1 MAANQYGIDMAEI
14 YRTTAAVKGVRTQNK
29 LNELQ
34 LSEAQYKVDQ
44 RPIEQERKNKLTA
57 LRQQSVTGDVD
68 AQQQLLALDPENGP
82 SFIDAIS
89 KMDETKR
96 AGVKRNVD
104 EIGRGSMFVLN
115 GKTPE
120 EQAQRYQTLR
130 ENLSPEAAAG
140 LPEVYDPSFMELA
153 LSKAT
158 AMDKLLESPKSV
170 SVGGEDI
177 LYKGGREIERGKKT
191 EVKGSG
197 GSGGGNWK
205 GSTSV
210 NTISRLAGELAGGIF
225 NDQGRIIK
233 LQRGTQSDL
242 QAVISEASR
251 LLQSGKANNEAEA
264 VTLAARKLDSPYNI
278 PELSGSTK
286 KNNAVGGKYK
296 EGQTATGANGE
307 KLTYT
312 GGKWQPQ

>member
-1 MAANQYGIDMAEI
+1 MAANQYGIDMADI
-14 YRTTAAVKGVRTQNK
+14 YRTTAAVKGARTRNK
-29 LNELQ
+29 LADLQ
-34 LSEAQYKVDQ
+34 LSEAQYKIDQ
-44 RPIEQERKNKLTA
+44 RPIEEEKKNKLTA

-82 SFIDAIS
+82 SFIDAIG

-140 LPEVYDPSFMELA
+140 LPEVYDPAFMELA

-158 AMDKLLESPKSV
+158 AMDKLLEAPKSV
-170 SVGGEDI
+170 SVGGEDV
-177 LYKGGREIERGKKT
+177 LYRGGREIERGKKPAA
-191 EVKGSG
+191 KGTG
-197 GSGGGNWK
+197 GTGGGNWK
-205 GSTSV
+205 GSTSI
-210 NTISRLAGELAGGIF
+210 NTIRRLTADLAGGLFDERTGSIT
-225 NDQGRIIK
+225 K
-233 LQRGTQSDL
+233 LQTGTRSDM
-242 QAVISEASR
+242 QAVVDEASR
-251 LLQSGKANNEAEA
+251 MLQSGESSNEAEA
-264 VTLAARKLDSPYNI
+264 VTAAAQKLDVPYII

-286 KNNAVGGKYK
+286 KNNAAPEDPLGIR
-296 EGQTATGANGE
+296 
-307 KLTYT
+307 
-312 GGKWQPQ
+312 